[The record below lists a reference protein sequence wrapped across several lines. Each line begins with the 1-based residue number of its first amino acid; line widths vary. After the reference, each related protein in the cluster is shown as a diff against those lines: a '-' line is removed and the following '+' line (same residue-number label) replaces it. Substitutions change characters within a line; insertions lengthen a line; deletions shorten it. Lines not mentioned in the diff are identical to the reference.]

1 MRSFAR
7 ATGSMAG
14 TEQRKMFG
22 YPAVFV
28 NGNMFAGLFRD
39 SLVLR
44 LGEADRE
51 AFLALPGA
59 SPFIPMGRRMKEWV
73 VAPAA
78 MTRSPARLSAWLD
91 KALAHGRSL
100 APKVARRRGGGDP
113 PGPRAA
119 RQRRTAR

>member
-1 MRSFAR
+1 MTKSTWTPSPEPLVQSFAR

-44 LGEADRE
+44 LGEADRQ
-51 AFLALPGA
+51 AFLELPGA
-59 SPFIPMGRRMKEWV
+59 TPFKPMGRRMKEWV

-78 MTRSPARLSAWLD
+78 MVKSPARLGAWLD
-91 KALAHGRSL
+91 KALAHGRSRP
-100 APKVARRRGGGDP
+100 PKASRKTRR
-113 PGPRAA
+113 
-119 RQRRTAR
+119 